1 MSASIFIKSWK
12 QDLPWLHYCLR
23 SIRKFGSGFEGITLV
38 VDESCTPRMMKDF
51 NLSGVTLVRVPDWEN
66 GYVQQ
71 QAVKLSAGQMI
82 SSDLIL
88 FVDSDCIFH
97 TPFSPESFMRDGKPV
112 LLKTK
117 YGNLGGA
124 EAWKAIT
131 EAVVGWPV
139 EYEYMRRL
147 PWMYRRDTLFAF
159 KNTFPELIPK
169 LKTLKDRSF
178 SEFNALGAFIDR
190 YESHLYHVSDTEVWM
205 PPSVARQFW
214 SWSGLNTDDKKAV
227 EELLA

>member
-23 SIRKFGSGFEGITLV
+23 SIRKFGNGFEGITLV

-51 NLSGVTLVRVPDWEN
+51 DLSGVTLVRVPDWEN
-66 GYVQQ
+66 GYIQQ

-147 PWMYRRDTLFAF
+147 PLMYLRDTLFAF

-169 LKTLKDRSF
+169 LRLMTDRSF
-178 SEFNALGAFIDR
+178 SEFNVLGAFIDR
-190 YESHLYHVSDTEVWM
+190 YESQHYYISDTEIWM
-205 PPSVARQFW
+205 PNPVVRQYW
-214 SWSGLNTDDKKAV
+214 SWGGFTAEIKSEI
-227 EELLA
+227 EEMLK